1 MDKFFRFNR
10 RCNISFFFFFISF
23 VKKKFDIAST
33 GTLIFIRKF
42 WYQIHRG
49 WMLSLNFPEA
59 AWTRDGRQKICAEF
73 ILDKSIIRMIR
84 YITTRN
90 RISRLTPTLFHR
102 QRQKRTAVIFLFE
115 KRVHPHRNWKVLRHI
130 VDSRGGHMFSLRRV
144 SSYLLVL
151 FRGFHPIVIPKI
163 PSQNILSISD
173 REGKTYYRVSKG
185 DKEKKKKRQKYTTK
199 IKVINCC
206 TLLSCN
212 V

>member
-1 MDKFFRFNR
+1 
-10 RCNISFFFFFISF
+10 
-23 VKKKFDIAST
+23 
-33 GTLIFIRKF
+33 
-42 WYQIHRG
+42 
-49 WMLSLNFPEA
+49 MLSLNFPEA
-59 AWTRDGRQKICAEF
+59 AWTRDGRQKIRAEF
-73 ILDKSIIRMIR
+73 TLDKSIIRMIR

-173 REGKTYYRVSKG
+173 REGKTYYRVSRG
-185 DKEKKKKRQKYTTK
+185 DKEKKKKERQKYTTK

-206 TLLSCN
+206 TLLPCN